1 MCADAGEKFSCGA
14 WSRLRAC
21 FRPVDFAEQESVTTE
36 SGRLR
41 PDLVVKL
48 PGGKHV
54 VVDAKTPLQAFLDAF
69 ETTDEDAVAPAWP
82 IMRGK
87 SATT

>member
-1 MCADAGEKFSCGA
+1 MLSYC
-14 WSRLRAC
+14 
-21 FRPVDFAEQESVTTE
+21 DFAEQESWTTE

-54 VVDAKTPLQAFLDAF
+54 VSGCQDAAAGLSGMPSKPPTKMRGGR
-69 ETTDEDAVAPAWP
+69 AWP
-82 IMRGK
+82 IMRGRC
-87 SATT
+87 AIT

>member
-1 MCADAGEKFSCGA
+1 
-14 WSRLRAC
+14 
-21 FRPVDFAEQESVTTE
+21 VTTE

-69 ETTDEDAVAPAWP
+69 ETTDEDARRACLGQSCAAGARSHENAERQKILGAV
-82 IMRGK
+82 RGH
-87 SATT
+87 A